1 MCDCIT
7 KSLRSIF
14 ANLYYPLE
22 FEILVSNKDIFDTNA
37 LAYMEKMNSY
47 DVMDTKIMDKIMK
60 EYWTSNIDLGDSFF
74 LASTCYNI
82 LFKYDFNIMKDYEAE
97 NRFYHT
103 FDLTKMMSHG
113 LIMRVWTESMQLRF
127 FIDLVIYVVMLAA

>member
-1 MCDCIT
+1 
-7 KSLRSIF
+7 
-14 ANLYYPLE
+14 
-22 FEILVSNKDIFDTNA
+22 
-37 LAYMEKMNSY
+37 MEKMNSY